1 MTESL
6 PDTQPTKHHRLD
18 PTERH
23 MVELLQED
31 GRLSVAQLARALKVT
46 EVTARRKLRRLL
58 SDGVIRVVATVD
70 PFDVGYETPVIIGLK
85 VRRGMLDAVAAALSR
100 YAQVRY
106 VGASTGRVDLIIE
119 VVTRTNQDLADFLM
133 NELQELDGIT
143 DTETNLIVRIYKQTW
158 HWGIRD
164 EAGT

>member
-1 MTESL
+1 MSES
-6 PDTQPTKHHRLD
+6 DTDTPRLQHHRLD
-18 PTERH
+18 PTERQ

-31 GRLSVAQLARALKVT
+31 GRLTVAQLSRALHVT
-46 EVTARRKLRRLL
+46 EVTARRKLKRLL
-58 SDGVIRVVATVD
+58 AEGIIRVVATVD

-85 VRRGMLDAVAAALSR
+85 VQRGMLEAVATALSGFP
-100 YAQVRY
+100 QVRY

-133 NELQELDGIT
+133 TELTQIDGIV

-158 HWGIRD
+158 HWGIR
-164 EAGT
+164 GS